1 MSRIVEE
8 KTIPAGAGRFKSGT
22 GAGHDVKDV
31 LERVAKYV
39 PAEIIAGYVMA
50 SGFAENAKHGKVTLL
65 GIIFGV
71 CLICTPIY
79 ILQWAKTR
87 KERIAN
93 GVISTL
99 AFVAWAYA
107 YGGLF
112 REIRLYDA
120 AYASVGLVLVTIISG
135 AVVPHTVVPP
145 PKAEIL
151 QQPPPLAGG

>member
-8 KTIPAGAGRFKSGT
+8 QTVPAGAGRFRSGSGT
-22 GAGHDVKDV
+22 GQDVKDV

-50 SGFAENAKHGKVTLL
+50 SGFAENAQRGKIPLL

-71 CLICTPIY
+71 CVICTPIY

-93 GVISTL
+93 GIISTL
-99 AFVAWAYA
+99 AFIAWSYA
-107 YGGLF
+107 YGGFF
-112 REIRLYDA
+112 REIGIYDA
-120 AYASVGLVLVTIISG
+120 AYASVGLILVTIISG

-145 PKAEIL
+145 PKAEL
-151 QQPPPLAGG
+151 LRPQPNGRG